1 MDREPTVYVV
11 DDDHAVR
18 DSLSWLIGSIN
29 LDVEMYSNADSF
41 LQACQPS
48 HPGCLV
54 LDVRMPGKS
63 GLDMQEDLLDR
74 EITLPVIMITGHA
87 DVPMAIRAMKA
98 GALDFVEKPFNDQ
111 VLLERIQEAIVLD
124 AAARQQAGRR
134 LLIDSRI
141 ILLTR
146 REREVMDYVV
156 SGRSNKQIAD
166 DLGVSIKTIEA
177 HRANMMVKMSANSL
191 SKLVEMVVL
200 WRETGGSTNTAV

>member
-74 EITLPVIMITGHA
+74 GITLPVIMITGHA